1 MKKYK
6 IDPLLIILIVL
17 VSLFITL
24 TIGIGNKPFKNNEL
38 FNFNDSTYIDST
50 YIDSNIRN

>member
-1 MKKYK
+1 MKKYN

-17 VSLFITL
+17 VSLFITI

-38 FNFNDSTYIDST
+38 FNFNDSTYNDST
-50 YIDSNIRN
+50 IRN